1 MSLTKSEKETLDKII
16 IASDNDPLNPE
27 FPADNPR
34 FPASETYKIKIPGFD
49 DVWFKDES
57 TNPTG
62 THKDRMAWEMVV
74 TYRDYLLSKERGII
88 NDLPVMS
95 IISSGSAA
103 LAVQTQLKTYELPS
117 LHALLDYSVS
127 KEIVAKLKDIGCKL
141 FFTDLSRKPLDSEEI
156 LALTNN
162 PDGIDITSDETL
174 DPDTRFYDW
183 LSYEIVNSSPDYCFI
198 PFGTGALYENI
209 LNVSKQ
215 EITSLQHD
223 PRFSGNVKKLRDCSF
238 IGATTNNPESLAN
251 KLYSPHLPFSHY
263 NERWLKTYKDRGLCG
278 RESNVYAVGEQFIRE
293 AQVIIES
300 QDRKIQSEPS
310 ALAGLGLMLQMKD
323 QLPRDK
329 KILIVST
336 GYTKL

>member
-1 MSLTKSEKETLDKII
+1 M
-16 IASDNDPLNPE
+16 
-27 FPADNPR
+27 
-34 FPASETYKIKIPGFD
+34 
-49 DVWFKDES
+49 
-57 TNPTG
+57 
-62 THKDRMAWEMVV
+62 
-74 TYRDYLLSKERGII
+74 
-88 NDLPVMS
+88 
-95 IISSGSAA
+95 
-103 LAVQTQLKTYELPS
+103 
-117 LHALLDYSVS
+117 
-127 KEIVAKLKDIGCKL
+127 
-141 FFTDLSRKPLDSEEI
+141 
-156 LALTNN
+156 
-162 PDGIDITSDETL
+162 
-174 DPDTRFYDW
+174 
-183 LSYEIVNSSPDYCFI
+183 
-198 PFGTGALYENI
+198 
-209 LNVSKQ
+209 SKQ